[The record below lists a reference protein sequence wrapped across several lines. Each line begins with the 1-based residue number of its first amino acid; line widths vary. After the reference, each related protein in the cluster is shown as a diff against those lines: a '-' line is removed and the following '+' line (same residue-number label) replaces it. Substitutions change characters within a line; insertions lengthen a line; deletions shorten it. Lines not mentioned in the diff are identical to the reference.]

1 MRSPRRRPSVVH
13 GIGVATGEHAHD
25 RMVFKQM
32 LQADVIDVCQVDSC
46 RLAGIS
52 EVLSV
57 LFMGTK

>member
-1 MRSPRRRPSVVH
+1 
-13 GIGVATGEHAHD
+13 
-25 RMVFKQM
+25 MVFKQL
-32 LQADVIDVCQVDSC
+32 LQADAIGVCQVDSC